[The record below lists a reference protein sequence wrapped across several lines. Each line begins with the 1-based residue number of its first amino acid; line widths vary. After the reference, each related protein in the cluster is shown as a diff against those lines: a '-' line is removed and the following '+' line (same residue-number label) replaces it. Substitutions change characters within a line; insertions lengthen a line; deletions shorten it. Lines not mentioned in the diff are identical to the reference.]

1 MSQQN
6 SVRLAVLLAMTS
18 LAACNSSDDKVDL
31 DSQLQSLIAQN
42 SLTGDP
48 SRGRNLPSINTPLA
62 QLGKKLFFS
71 KALGG
76 DKDSACVSCHHPS
89 LGGGDG
95 LSLPTGVM
103 AANPD
108 LLGPGR
114 MQFSTADHY
123 DGGPNVPRNAPT
135 TFNIG
140 MWDSVLFLDGRTE
153 SLGKTPKT
161 NGDDGKGIR
170 SPDSLFGIA
179 DPLAGTN
186 LAATQSRF
194 PSTSIEEMRGYVFAL
209 NQSNEAM
216 RTALVK
222 RLSDQVIPN
231 TWGTEFERVFGD
243 STLSYARIAE
253 AIGAYERSQVFINTP
268 WKRYIEGDRSALSD
282 SAKQGAALFFTS
294 VAQGGAGCNTC
305 HTGDFFTDEKFHV
318 LALPQIGRGKGD
330 GVTLDDDFG
339 RYRESKQA
347 DDKYAF
353 RTLSLLNVEVTGPY
367 GHDGA
372 YNSLEDIIRH
382 NTNPEA
388 AVAAYDFSLKN
399 LDSYVQHDNALANT
413 QAALAQ
419 FKSLQSRGV
428 SKLTPANLS
437 DAQVTQLADFL
448 RSLTDPCVKDRSC
461 LAAWIPDNK
470 DSGVDG
476 LQLNAVDAKG
486 NPL

>member
-1 MSQQN
+1 
-6 SVRLAVLLAMTS
+6 
-18 LAACNSSDDKVDL
+18 
-31 DSQLQSLIAQN
+31 
-42 SLTGDP
+42 
-48 SRGRNLPSINTPLA
+48 
-62 QLGKKLFFS
+62 
-71 KALGG
+71 
-76 DKDSACVSCHHPS
+76 
-89 LGGGDG
+89 
-95 LSLPTGVM
+95 
-103 AANPD
+103 
-108 LLGPGR
+108 
-114 MQFSTADHY
+114 
-123 DGGPNVPRNAPT
+123 
-135 TFNIG
+135 
-140 MWDSVLFLDGRTE
+140 
-153 SLGKTPKT
+153 
-161 NGDDGKGIR
+161 
-170 SPDSLFGIA
+170 
-179 DPLAGTN
+179 
-186 LAATQSRF
+186 
-194 PSTSIEEMRGYVFAL
+194 
-209 NQSNEAM
+209 
-216 RTALVK
+216 
-222 RLSDQVIPN
+222 
-231 TWGTEFERVFGD
+231 
-243 STLSYARIAE
+243 
-253 AIGAYERSQVFINTP
+253 
-268 WKRYIEGDRSALSD
+268 
-282 SAKQGAALFFTS
+282 

>member
-1 MSQQN
+1 MFQQN
-6 SVRLAVLLAMTS
+6 SARLMVLLAMTS
-18 LAACNSSDDKVDL
+18 LAACNSSDDNIDL
-31 DSQLQSLIAQN
+31 DSQLQSFIAQN

-95 LSLPTGVM
+95 LPLPIGVM
-103 AANPD
+103 AVNPD
-108 LLGPGR
+108 QLGPGR
-114 MQFSTADHY
+114 MQISTADHY

-140 MWDSVLFLDGRTE
+140 MWDSSLFLDGRAE
-153 SLGKTPKT
+153 SLGKTPKA

-170 SPDSLFGIA
+170 TPDSLFGIA
-179 DPLAGTN
+179 DPLAATN
-186 LAATQSRF
+186 LPATQSRF
-194 PSTSIEEMRGYVFAL
+194 PSTSVEEMRGYVFAL
-209 NQSNEAM
+209 NQSNEAV

-222 RLSDQVIPN
+222 RLSDQSIPN
-231 TWGTEFERVFGD
+231 TWGAEFERVFGD

-282 SAKQGAALFFTS
+282 SAKRGAALFFTP
-294 VAQGGAGCNTC
+294 VAQGGAACNTC

-318 LALPQIGRGKGD
+318 LAIPQIGRGKGD

-372 YNSLEDIIRH
+372 YKSLEDIIRH
-382 NTNPEA
+382 NANPEA
-388 AVAAYDFSLKN
+388 AVAAYDFSLKS
-399 LDSYVQHDNALANT
+399 LDSYVQHDNAVANT

-419 FKSLQSRGV
+419 FKALQSRGV
-428 SKLTPANLS
+428 SKLTPVNLS
-437 DAQVTQLADFL
+437 DTQVTQLADFL
-448 RSLTDPCVKDRSC
+448 RSLTDPCVKDRTC
-461 LAAWIPDNK
+461 LAPWIPENK
-470 DSGVDG
+470 DGGVDG